1 MMLEAAGAF
10 DPKPGD
16 RASHDGSKLD
26 AFVDLLREHG
36 RAPMRNGSRVMARCP
51 SHPDTSPSLS
61 ATEGDDGRVL
71 VHCHAGCSIDEICR
85 ALGIRSRDLFAGNGH
100 RALKTSPV
108 TAPSPALGRPPEP
121 LPSDAELQR
130 AQERLHGSDV
140 EKRLQSQRGW
150 GLLTIIS
157 YDLGLAEDG
166 RIVIPF
172 RDQASQLVNTE
183 RYAPFE
189 RDGVKMLPLKGRSR
203 ELLLPPSALKEEIL
217 ITEGASDA
225 IAAMS
230 RGLAAVGAPSAST
243 WKDRWAEQLKGAGVT
258 TAYVVG
264 DCDGAGRKFAV
275 RVAGS
280 LAAYGIKAFSIDLD
294 PARNDGFDLSDYLL
308 AEDRAK
314 SDIEKTLKQL
324 ARPYVDAAPDDD
336 SVKHRPPGRYV
347 VVKLASEIKAQQVQ
361 WAWRDR
367 VPQAALTVLAGQQ
380 GLGKSTLALT
390 LCAQMTTGR
399 LEGDLEG
406 QPAPVLIVTLEDHLE
421 TVAKP
426 RLLAAGADLAL
437 AGFLTV
443 KDEHGTED
451 LITLPDDI
459 AAIEHEAEA
468 IGAKLLVIDPVVA
481 TLGVS
486 IDGHKDQHVR
496 RAFAPLAQL
505 AERQNLAILGVMH
518 LNKGQTGDLI
528 SRVSGSTAF
537 TAAPRSVLAFARDP
551 GDPDGEEGDRR
562 VIVHA
567 KSNWAPRTDTLACRI
582 EQRNGVADGKTY
594 SSSRLVFTG
603 SSGVTAA
610 DIIGNVSDQGSIEDA
625 AAFLVAELADAPKTV
640 QVLQSSAKAA
650 ALAWRT
656 VERAKRTLKIGSI
669 KNGMT
674 GGWEWALPEDRQ
686 PFGGLGAGGI
696 GGLREKPINTGLSD
710 GSESEDRQTRMLAAF
725 GDLSTPDTPL
735 EAGKSA
741 SPTRPP
747 SSTKPPG
754 SQPDESRI
762 LE

>member
-1 MMLEAAGAF
+1 MLEAGAF

-16 RASHDGSKLD
+16 RASHEGSKLD

-36 RAPMRNGSRVMARCP
+36 RAPLRSGSRVMARCP

-140 EKRLQSQRGW
+140 EKRLQAERGW

-172 RDQASQLVNTE
+172 RDQAGQLVNIE

-189 RDGVKMLPLKGRSR
+189 RDGVKTLPLEGRSR
-203 ELLLPPSALKEEIL
+203 ELLLPPGALKEEIL

-225 IAAMS
+225 IAATS
-230 RGLAAVGAPSAST
+230 NGLAAVGAPSASI
-243 WKDRWAEQLKGAGVT
+243 WKDHYTAQLKAAGVT

-264 DCDGAGRKFAV
+264 DCDGAGRKFAP

-280 LAAYGIKAFSIDLD
+280 VASYGIEPLTIDLD
-294 PARNDGFDLSDYLL
+294 PARNDGFDLGDFLF
-308 AEDRAK
+308 AEDRAGA
-314 SDIEKTLKQL
+314 DIKAALKQL
-324 ARPYVDAAPDDD
+324 AKPYVDAPPDDD

-347 VVKLASEIKAQQVQ
+347 VVKMASEIKAQQVQ

-406 QPAPVLIVTLEDHLE
+406 QAVPVLIVTLEDHLA

-426 RLLAAGADLAL
+426 RLLAAGANLAL
-437 AGFLTV
+437 ARFLAV
-443 KDEHGTED
+443 EDEEGTED

-562 VIVHA
+562 VIVHV
-567 KSNWAPRTDTLACRI
+567 KSNWGPRTDTLACRI
-582 EQRNGVADGKTY
+582 EQRNGVVDGETY
-594 SSSRLVFTG
+594 TSSRLVFTG
-603 SSGVTAA
+603 SSGVTPA
-610 DIIGNVSDQGSIEDA
+610 DIIIGNGGDQGSVDDA
-625 AAFLVAELADAPKTV
+625 AAFLVAELADGPKPA
-640 QVLQSSAKAA
+640 QVLQSAAKAA

-656 VERAKRTLKIGSI
+656 VERAKRTLKIGST

-674 GGWEWALPEDRQ
+674 GGWEWSLPEDRQ
-686 PFGGLGAGGI
+686 PVGGLGAGGL
-696 GGLREKPINTGLSD
+696 GGLRENPINTGLSD
-710 GSESEDRQTRMLAAF
+710 GIESEDRQTQTLATF
-725 GDLSTPDTPL
+725 GRLSTPDRPL
-735 EAGKSA
+735 EADNSA
-741 SPTRPP
+741 SPTEPPSATKPP
-747 SSTKPPG
+747 SS
-754 SQPDESRI
+754 QPAESRI
-762 LE
+762 SE